1 MTQENLAALQDL
13 IQADPALTRQLQ
25 SATSINSAA
34 QLLAQAANQKGI
46 GVDSGAI
53 AEYIDVNKTI
63 QVTDSELE
71 TLAGGKA
78 MRPSI
83 RPRNPWLGDK

>member
-34 QLLAQAANQKGI
+34 QLLAQAAN
-46 GVDSGAI
+46 
-53 AEYIDVNKTI
+53 
-63 QVTDSELE
+63 
-71 TLAGGKA
+71 
-78 MRPSI
+78 
-83 RPRNPWLGDK
+83 